1 MVNKGKS
8 GIIINSDIKG
18 SGSMLKVKLTGKIT
32 RLVEKNTFIPLSPYS
47 DYDIQLMNDGKS
59 KDSFDII
66 SGRNKSVTLYP
77 GNIAFINR
85 K

>member
-1 MVNKGKS
+1 MVNKVNLALLS
-8 GIIINSDIKG
+8 IQI
-18 SGSMLKVKLTGKIT
+18 LKVVAVCSLKLTGKIT

-66 SGRNKSVTLYP
+66 SGK
-77 GNIAFINR
+77 
-85 K
+85 